1 MSSFLVSLS
10 LLLTA
15 AIYSRGWVR
24 LRRRLPHR
32 FGWRQ
37 LLCFMAGLDL
47 IFVAL
52 VSPLDAWAAGSL
64 LGHMTQ
70 HLVLMMIAP
79 PLIWLGA
86 PVAPLLRG
94 LPAPLAKVLII
105 SVLTWAPLR
114 ELSRMLTHPAVGWL
128 AFAVA
133 TWAWHVPALYELALR
148 SHAWH
153 HVEHVCFLLTA
164 LLFWWPV
171 VQPWPSRP
179 RWPRWAMVPYL
190 LLAEVQGTVLAAFFT
205 FAGRPL
211 YPTYATAQGG
221 VSALQDQVM
230 AGVLMWG
237 LGSLSLLVPAGCLV
251 VRLLAPAKATLE
263 ERPVHVG
270 SALSWPQGIT
280 PDRR

>member
-1 MSSFLVSLS
+1 MLVSLS
-10 LLLTA
+10 LLVTA
-15 AIYSRGWVR
+15 AIYARGWVL

-47 IFVAL
+47 VFVAL
-52 VSPLDAWAAGSL
+52 VSPLDAWAASSL
-64 LGHMTQ
+64 LGHMVQ
-70 HLVLMMIAP
+70 HLILMIVAP

-86 PVAPLLRG
+86 PLAPLLRG
-94 LPAPLAKVLII
+94 LPRPLAQILIV
-105 SVLTWAPLR
+105 SVLGWPPLR
-114 ELSRMLTHPAVGWL
+114 RLSRALTHPAVGWL
-128 AFAVA
+128 AFVVA
-133 TWAWHVPALYELALR
+133 TWAWHVPVMYELALR
-148 SHAWH
+148 SDAWH

-171 VQPWPSRP
+171 VQPWPSRS

-205 FAGRPL
+205 FAGRTL
-211 YPTYATAQGG
+211 YQTYADTQGG
-221 VSALQDQVM
+221 VWALQDQVA

-237 LGSLSLLVPAGCLV
+237 LGSLAFLVPAGYLV
-251 VRLLAPAKATLE
+251 MQLLAPSGAMLE
-263 ERPVHVG
+263 DPPVRAG
-270 SALSWPQGIT
+270 SALSWPKGIA